1 MEFDKSYYES
11 NNYTNY
17 LGREDRY
24 TKLADEVMTH
34 LKTFDLVQSPILDFG
49 CAVGFL
55 MRGLAKYGDVYGV
68 DVSDWAIEQAS
79 AQGLK
84 VQKTIDPK
92 LDHGMVFALD
102 VFEHIPEKDL
112 ERILLNIRTKL
123 IVFRMP
129 VCANEGEDY
138 VLNVSRVD
146 PTHVIRWTKNQWRK
160 LFENLGY
167 FPLDLNLSTIYNS
180 PGVYTGIA
188 IRTNARF

>member
-24 TKLADEVMTH
+24 IKLADEVISH

-55 MRGLAKYGDVYGV
+55 MKGLEKYGDVYGV
-68 DVSDWAIEQAS
+68 DVSDWALERAS
-79 AQGLK
+79 AQGHK
-84 VQKTIDPK
+84 VQKAIDTK

-102 VFEHIPEKDL
+102 VFEHISEEDL
-112 ERILLNIRTKL
+112 EQILLNLQTKL

-138 VLNVSRVD
+138 VLDVSRVD
-146 PTHVIRWTKNQWRK
+146 PTHIVCWTKDQWRR
-160 LFENLGY
+160 LFKDFGY
-167 FPLDLNLSTIYNS
+167 LPLDLNLSTIYNS

-188 IRTNARF
+188 IRINEFF